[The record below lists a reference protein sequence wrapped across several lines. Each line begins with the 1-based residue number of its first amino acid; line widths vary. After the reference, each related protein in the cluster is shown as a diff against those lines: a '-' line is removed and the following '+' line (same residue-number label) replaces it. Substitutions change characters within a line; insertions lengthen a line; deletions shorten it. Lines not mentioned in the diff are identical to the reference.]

1 MAISSGGGSDN
12 DEVLSEINITPM
24 VDVMLVL
31 LVVFIITAP
40 LMTNSITVNLP
51 KTDATEQVQ
60 QPDKPVVVSIDA
72 EGLVYLDKEEVPIE
86 FVEGE
91 LISLKATNPE
101 VKLSLNADEAVS
113 YGVVAKIMVIIE
125 RAGIEKLSVITQ
137 QQTL

>member
-1 MAISSGGGSDN
+1 MAISSGNSDN

-51 KTDATEQVQ
+51 KTEATEQIQEPV
-60 QPDKPVVVSIDA
+60 KPVSLSIDA
-72 EGLVYLDKEEVPIE
+72 NSLIYLDKEVFPLEQ
-86 FVEGE
+86 VEQE
-91 LISLKATNPE
+91 LISRKAANPDI
-101 VKLSLNADEAVS
+101 KLSLNADEVVP

-125 RAGIEKLSVITQ
+125 RAGIDKLAVVTQ
-137 QQTL
+137 PEGN

>member
-1 MAISSGGGSDN
+1 MAISSSNNDS

-51 KTDATEQVQ
+51 KTESTPQVQ
-60 QPDKPVVVSIDA
+60 QPEKPLTLSIDA
-72 EGLVYLDKEEVPIE
+72 NGLIFLDKEEFPIQ
-86 FVEGE
+86 FVEEE
-91 LISLKATNPE
+91 LAARKAANPDIR
-101 VKLSLNADEAVS
+101 LSLNADEAVS

-125 RAGIEKLSVITQ
+125 RAGIDKLAVITQ
-137 QQTL
+137 QDSL

>member
-1 MAISSGGGSDN
+1 MAISSGNSDS

-51 KTDATEQVQ
+51 KTKATEQIQEPV
-60 QPDKPVVVSIDA
+60 KPVTLSIDA
-72 EGLVYLDKEEVPIE
+72 NSVIYLDKEEFPLE
-86 FVEGE
+86 FVEQE
-91 LISLKATNPE
+91 LANRKAANPNI
-101 VKLSLNADEAVS
+101 KLNLNADEVVP

-125 RAGIEKLSVITQ
+125 RAGIDRLSVVTQ
-137 QQTL
+137 PEGA